1 VSADA
6 TGATWSAARLA
17 EALQTTEEQVVNLTL
32 VGWLP
37 PAAEV
42 RNGRAFWTDD
52 AAEEAADAYGKFLA
66 YRVAEADSSAIAAA
80 VIRQARVPQ

>member
-1 VSADA
+1 
-6 TGATWSAARLA
+6 
-17 EALQTTEEQVVNLTL
+17 
-32 VGWLP
+32 
-37 PAAEV
+37 V